1 MTLTENSLSFRS
13 LEEEDPEQL
22 ESQRL
27 DYIEKMKQKFE
38 LMLNKEIRDL
48 ENKDMTRRQIKS
60 DKNEEKKFDFLK
72 IKAI

>member
-1 MTLTENSLSFRS
+1 
-13 LEEEDPEQL
+13 
-22 ESQRL
+22 
-27 DYIEKMKQKFE
+27 
-38 LMLNKEIRDL
+38 MLNKEIRDL